1 MLKMKRERLSRTHWR
16 ALLLQQ
22 LGDRGVIKDQKKKNQ
37 TPKPRETNEEW
48 SYGMLQRNQ
57 IE

>member
-22 LGDRGVIKDQKKKNQ
+22 LGDRGVIKDQKKKKTKPQNLEKQ
-37 TPKPRETNEEW
+37 TKSGVTECCREI
-48 SYGMLQRNQ
+48 R
-57 IE
+57 